1 MTRLWPFWGGI
12 GWGTSTAEGCAIS
25 TQSRCAPMSLP
36 PFAGGPPLSL
46 LAPFAVAF
54 TAPTFRHVLVLVSG
68 TILANGRR
76 TVTAA
81 LRAAGLGD
89 ERRFTTYHRVL
100 NRGVW
105 SALVLSRLLLDLLV
119 RTFLAPDAPLE
130 LVVDGTLVRRR
141 GRELAWKGRF
151 HDATRSQSGHVVTSE
166 GIHWVCVMLLAP
178 VPWSRRRW
186 ALPFLTIPTFT
197 PAISA
202 KLGKPHRTAPKRTEG
217 LVRLIRRWQPDRTIH
232 LVGDSGFA
240 VLRLA
245 HVCGAARVRLV
256 SRLVLNAQ
264 LYDPPP
270 VRPTSTPGVK
280 PKKGP
285 RQPKLCDRL
294 DSTTDAADHTAWQRQ
309 TVAWYG
315 RQRRPLDV
323 ATGTALWHTD
333 GCDPLPIRW
342 VLVRD
347 PQGRLSPYA
356 LFCTEQAVDALAI
369 LAAYLQRWNV
379 EVTFEE
385 ARAHLG
391 LETQRQ
397 WTTRAVGRTTP
408 CLLGLFSVVVL
419 LAQAAHPDRLPT
431 RQAAWYLK
439 PEATFSDALATAR
452 RELWAACANQNSPA
466 LPGAPLL
473 ANPPAHLTSF
483 LVEAACY
490 AA

>member
-1 MTRLWPFWGGI
+1 M
-12 GWGTSTAEGCAIS
+12 STPALAIV
-25 TQSRCAPMSLP
+25 
-36 PFAGGPPLSL
+36 PPLSVL
-46 LAPFAVAF
+46 TPFAVAF
-54 TAPTFRHVLVLVSG
+54 TAPTFRHVQVLVAG
-68 TILANGRR
+68 TILASGRR
-76 TVTAA
+76 TVAAA
-81 LRAAGLGD
+81 LRAVGLGE
-89 ERRFTTYHRVL
+89 ERRFTTDHRVL

-119 RTFLAPDAPLE
+119 HTFLAPDAPLE
-130 LVVDGTLVRRR
+130 LVVDGTLERRR
-141 GRELAWKGRF
+141 GRKLAWKGRF
-151 HDATRSQSGHVVTSE
+151 HDAARSQSGHVVTSD
-166 GIHWVCVMLLAP
+166 GIHWVCVMLLVR

-186 ALPFLTIPTFT
+186 ALPFLAIPTFT

-202 KLGKPHRTAPKRTEG
+202 KLGRPHRTAPERTEG
-217 LVRLIRRWQPDRTIH
+217 LIRLIRRWQPDRTIQV
-232 LVGDSGFA
+232 VGDSGFA

-245 HVCGAARVRLV
+245 HVCNAAHVRLI
-256 SRLVLNAQ
+256 SLLVLNAQ

-270 VRPTSTPGVK
+270 VRPASTPGVK

-294 DSTTDAADHTAWQRQ
+294 DLTTDAADHTTWQRQ
-309 TVAWYG
+309 TVVWYG
-315 RQRRPLDV
+315 QQRSLDV
-323 ATGTALWHTD
+323 ASGTALWHTD

-342 VLVRD
+342 VLLRD

-356 LFCTEQAVDALAI
+356 LFCTDQEVDALTI
-369 LAAYLQRWNV
+369 LAAYLLRWNV

-419 LAQAAHPDRLPT
+419 MAQAAHPDHLPT
-431 RQAAWYLK
+431 RQTAWYLK
-439 PEATFSDALATAR
+439 PEATFSDALAAAR
-452 RELWAACANQNSPA
+452 RDLWAACANQNSPA
-466 LPGAPLL
+466 PPGAQPL
-473 ANPPAHLTSF
+473 ANPPTHLTRF

>member
-1 MTRLWPFWGGI
+1 M
-12 GWGTSTAEGCAIS
+12 ST
-25 TQSRCAPMSLP
+25 
-36 PFAGGPPLSL
+36 PPLVSVPL
-46 LAPFAVAF
+46 LSVLTPFAVAF

-68 TILANGRR
+68 TILASGRR
-76 TVTAA
+76 TVAAA
-81 LRAAGLGD
+81 LRAVGLGD

-100 NRGVW
+100 NRDVW
-105 SALVLSRLLLDLLV
+105 SAPVLSRLLLDLLV
-119 RTFLAPDAPLE
+119 HTFLASDAPLE
-130 LVVDGTLVRRR
+130 LVVDETLERRR
-141 GRELAWKGRF
+141 GRKLAWKGRF
-151 HDATRSQSGHVVTSE
+151 HDAARSQSGHVVTSD
-166 GIHWVCVMLLAP
+166 GIRWVCVMLLAP
-178 VPWSRRRW
+178 IPWCRRRW
-186 ALPFLTIPTFT
+186 ALPFLAIPTVT
-197 PAISA
+197 PATSA
-202 KLGKPHRTAPKRTEG
+202 KLGKRHRTAPERTEE
-217 LVRLIRRWQPDRTIH
+217 LVRLIRRWQPHRTIH
-232 LVGDSGFA
+232 LVGDSSFA

-245 HVCGAARVRLV
+245 HVCGTARVRLV

-270 VRPTSTPGVK
+270 VRPASTPGVK

-294 DSTTDAADHTAWQRQ
+294 DLTSDAADHTTWQRQ
-309 TVAWYG
+309 VVAWYG
-315 RQRRPLDV
+315 QQQRTLDV

-356 LFCTEQAVDALAI
+356 LFCTAPAVDALAI

-385 ARAHLG
+385 VRAHLG

-397 WTTRAVGRTTP
+397 WTTRAVGLTTP

-419 LAQAAHPDRLPT
+419 MAHAAHPDRLPI
-431 RQAAWYLK
+431 RQAAWYPK
-439 PEATFSDALATAR
+439 PEPTFSDALAAVR
-452 RELWAACANQNSPA
+452 RHLWATCANPNAPA
-466 LPGAPLL
+466 PPGARLL
-473 ANPPAHLTSF
+473 ANPPAQLLNS
-483 LVEAACY
+483 LVDAACY

>member
-1 MTRLWPFWGGI
+1 
-12 GWGTSTAEGCAIS
+12 
-25 TQSRCAPMSLP
+25 MSP
-36 PFAGGPPLSL
+36 PPLASVPPLSL

-68 TILANGRR
+68 TILASGRR

-81 LRAAGLGD
+81 LRAVGLGD

-119 RTFLAPDAPLE
+119 RTFLAPDAPIE
-130 LVVDGTLVRRR
+130 LVVDGTLERRR
-141 GRELAWKGRF
+141 GRKLAWKGRF
-151 HDATRSQSGHVVTSE
+151 HDAARSQSGHVVTSD
-166 GIHWVCVMLLAP
+166 GIHWVCVTLLAP
-178 VPWSRRRW
+178 VPWCRRRW
-186 ALPFLTIPTFT
+186 ALPFLTIPTFA
-197 PAISA
+197 PATSA
-202 KLGKPHRTAPKRTEG
+202 KLGKPHRTALERTEV
-217 LVRLIRRWQPDRTIH
+217 LVRLIRRWQPHRTIQI
-232 LVGDSGFA
+232 VGDSGFA
-240 VLRLA
+240 VVRLA
-245 HVCGAARVRLV
+245 QVCRAARVRLV

-270 VRPTSTPGVK
+270 VRPASTPGVK
-280 PKKGP
+280 PKKGS
-285 RQPKLCDRL
+285 RQPKLVDRL
-294 DSTTDAADHTAWQRQ
+294 ETATIAARHTAWQQ
-309 TVAWYG
+309 QVVAWYG
-315 RQRRPLDV
+315 RQQRLLDV

-347 PQGRLSPYA
+347 PRGRLTPYA
-356 LFCTEQAVDALAI
+356 LFCTDPAVEARTI
-369 LAAYLQRWNV
+369 LAAYLHRWNI

-397 WTTRAVGRTTP
+397 WTTRAVSRTTP

-419 LAQAAHPDRLPT
+419 MAHAAHPNHLPT
-431 RQAAWYLK
+431 RQAAWYPK
-439 PEATFSDALATAR
+439 SEATFGDALAAVR
-452 RELWAACANQNSPA
+452 RRLWASYANQNSPSPHVDLRMA
-466 LPGAPLL
+466 NSPAQLL
-473 ANPPAHLTSF
+473 RF

>member
-1 MTRLWPFWGGI
+1 MRHVPRRGMCRV
-12 GWGTSTAEGCAIS
+12 SPVEV
-25 TQSRCAPMSLP
+25 RPMST
-36 PFAGGPPLSL
+36 PPLATVPPQSL
-46 LAPFAVAF
+46 LTPFAVAF
-54 TAPTFRHVLVLVSG
+54 TTPTFRHVLVLVSG
-68 TILANGRR
+68 TILASGRR
-76 TVTAA
+76 TVAAA
-81 LRAAGLGD
+81 LRAVGLSD

-100 NRGVW
+100 NRSVW
-105 SALVLSRLLLDLLV
+105 SALVLSRVLLDLLV
-119 RTFLAPDAPLE
+119 RTLLAPDAPLE
-130 LVVDGTLVRRR
+130 LVVDGTLERRR
-141 GRELAWKGRF
+141 GRKLAWKGRF
-151 HDATRSQSGHVVTSE
+151 HDATRSQSGHVVTSD

-186 ALPFLTIPTFT
+186 ALPFLAIPTFP

-202 KLGKPHRTAPKRTEG
+202 KLGKPHRTAPERTEI
-217 LVRLIRRWQPDRTIH
+217 LVRLIRRWQPDRAIR

-245 HVCGAARVRLV
+245 HVCGTARVRP
-256 SRLVLNAQ
+256 A
-264 LYDPPP
+264 
-270 VRPTSTPGVK
+270 STPGVK

-285 RQPKLCDRL
+285 RQPKLVDRL
-294 DSTTDAADHTAWQRQ
+294 DATTVAASHTAWQRQ
-309 TVAWYG
+309 VVAWYG
-315 RQRRPLDV
+315 HQRRRLDV

-356 LFCTEQAVDALAI
+356 LFCTAQEVDALAI
-369 LAAYLQRWNV
+369 LAAYLHRWNV

-408 CLLGLFSVVVL
+408 CLLGLFSVIVL
-419 LAQAAHPDRLPT
+419 IAHAAHRDRLPT
-431 RQAAWYLK
+431 RQAAWYPK
-439 PEATFSDALATAR
+439 PEPTFSDALAAVR
-452 RELWAACANQNSPA
+452 RHLWATWANRNSPS
-466 LPGAPLL
+466 PSGTPLL
-473 ANPPAHLTSF
+473 ANPPAHLLRF
-483 LVEAACY
+483 LVDAACY

>member
-1 MTRLWPFWGGI
+1 
-12 GWGTSTAEGCAIS
+12 
-25 TQSRCAPMSLP
+25 MSPP
-36 PFAGGPPLSL
+36 PFASGPLLSM

-68 TILANGRR
+68 TILASGRR
-76 TVTAA
+76 TVAAA
-81 LRAAGLGD
+81 LRAVGLGE

-100 NRGVW
+100 NRDVW

-119 RTFLAPDAPLE
+119 RTFLASDAPLE
-130 LVVDGTLVRRR
+130 LVVDETLERRR
-141 GRELAWKGRF
+141 GRKVAWKGRF
-151 HDATRSQSGHVVTSE
+151 HDATRSQSGHVVTSD
-166 GIHWVCVMLLAP
+166 GIRWVGVMLL
-178 VPWSRRRW
+178 VPIPWCQRRW

-202 KLGKPHRTAPKRTEG
+202 RLGKPHRTAPERTEV
-217 LVRLIRRWQPDRTIH
+217 LVRLIRRWQPHRTIE
-232 LVGDSGFA
+232 LVGDSSFA
-240 VLRLA
+240 VVRLA
-245 HVCGAARVRLV
+245 HVCGTARVRLV

-264 LYDPPP
+264 LYDPPR
-270 VRPTSTPGVK
+270 VRPASTPGVK

-285 RQPKLCDRL
+285 RQPKLVDRL
-294 DSTTDAADHTAWQRQ
+294 DATTVAAGHTAWQRQ
-309 TVAWYG
+309 VVAWYG
-315 RQRRPLDV
+315 HQQRSLDV

-356 LFCTEQAVDALAI
+356 LFCTDQEVAATAI
-369 LAAYLQRWNV
+369 LAAYLHRWNV

-391 LETQRQ
+391 FETQRQ

-408 CLLGLFSVVVL
+408 CLLGLFSMVVL
-419 LAQAAHPDRLPT
+419 MAHAAHPDRLPT

-439 PEATFSDALATAR
+439 PEATFGDALAAAR
-452 RELWAACANQNSPA
+452 RALWAACANQNSPA
-466 LPGAPLL
+466 PPGDSRL
-473 ANPPAHLTSF
+473 ANPPAQLLSF